1 MIWKRNGGNIT
12 FISKRGKP
20 MYEKDFPQ
28 TNATIATLQVNQLVF
43 SFLSVAT
50 RAFSIIT
57 YCHLLPHSGEK
68 RGILSEKAEEYLL
81 FSQKTLK
88 SGEKGLLF
96 RTFLYFATNRKNS
109 CRFHLEAYDS
119 CETTFYIILIPKP
132 MTQADLIRLYFAKG
146 DVYNSWNY
154 CFN

>member
-43 SFLSVAT
+43 SYLSVAI

-68 RGILSEKAEEYLL
+68 R
-81 FSQKTLK
+81 
-88 SGEKGLLF
+88 
-96 RTFLYFATNRKNS
+96 
-109 CRFHLEAYDS
+109 
-119 CETTFYIILIPKP
+119 
-132 MTQADLIRLYFAKG
+132 
-146 DVYNSWNY
+146 
-154 CFN
+154 